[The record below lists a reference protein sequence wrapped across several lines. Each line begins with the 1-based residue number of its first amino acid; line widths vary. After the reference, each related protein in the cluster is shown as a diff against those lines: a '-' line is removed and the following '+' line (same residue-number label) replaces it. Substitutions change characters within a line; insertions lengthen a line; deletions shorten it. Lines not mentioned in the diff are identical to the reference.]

1 MAPDVIP
8 QVKIYTQSDGYYRI
22 LENEN
27 LAQSVKT
34 VIDCDIEGAESYIL
48 KITEKSITLASPTD
62 EGLFRG
68 WQTLKQLAFLSPDG
82 RLACCRIEDSPR
94 YRYRGF
100 MLDSARHM
108 PSVKQIKKMI
118 DAAVL
123 FKFNVF
129 HWHISDDQGFR
140 FESKK
145 YPLLNE
151 IGSYRKSSDFGKK
164 HVKERYGGF
173 YTREEM
179 SDIVKYCRDRFITVI
194 PEIDMPGH
202 VSSLIA
208 SYPYLSCEEKH
219 IDVVTKQG
227 IFSDILCAGKVT
239 TYSFIK
245 DLLDEV
251 CEVFDGEYI
260 HIGGDEAPKTKWRR
274 CPYCRAKIAK
284 EGLKNEEELQG
295 FFVNEIAGYLKSKGK
310 KVICWNESLKSG
322 LADGE
327 ITAQM
332 WMDRDELCIKHAN
345 SGGDVIISDFYHYY
359 LDYPYGMTP
368 LDKVYNYKIESN
380 KLNAVGRGHIIGVET
395 PLWSEYIDNDKQM
408 EFMFFPRMTAV
419 AEAGWTEESN
429 RDCADYKLR
438 LSKVVTILKKMG
450 IEPADESFW
459 NVPFYKR
466 IRDIGKHFGIL
477 P

>member
-1 MAPDVIP
+1 MVLDVIP
-8 QVKIYTQSDGYYRI
+8 QVKSYTLSDGCYRI
-22 LENEN
+22 LENED
-27 LAQSVKT
+27 LARSVKT
-34 VIDCDIEGAESYIL
+34 VIDCDIEGDESYIL
-48 KITEKSITLASPTD
+48 KITEKCITLASSTE
-62 EGLFRG
+62 EGIFRG
-68 WQTLKQLAFLSPDG
+68 RQTLKQLAMLAPDG
-82 RLACCRIEDSPR
+82 KIACCRIEDSPR

-100 MLDSARHM
+100 MLDSARYM
-108 PSVKQIKKMI
+108 PSVRQIKKMI
-118 DAAVL
+118 DAAAL

-140 FESKK
+140 FESRK

-151 IGSYRKSSDFGKK
+151 TGSYRKSSDFGRK
-164 HVKERYGGF
+164 HVNSRYGGF

-208 SYPYLSCEEKH
+208 SYPYLSCEEKP
-219 IDVVTKQG
+219 IEVVTKQG
-227 IFSDILCAGKVT
+227 IFRDILCAGKVT

-251 CEVFDGEYI
+251 CEIFDGEYI
-260 HIGGDEAPKTKWRR
+260 HIGGDEAPKAKWRS
-274 CPYCRAKIAK
+274 CPYCQAKIAK

-295 FFVNEIAGYLKSKGK
+295 FFVNEIAGYLKSKGR

-322 LADGE
+322 LVDGD

-332 WMDRDELCIKHAN
+332 WMDRDSLCIKHAN
-345 SGGDVIISDFYHYY
+345 AGGDVIVSDFYHYY

-368 LDKVYNYKIESN
+368 LDKVYNYKPESN
-380 KLNAVGRGHIIGVET
+380 KLGETGRAHIIGVET
-395 PLWSEYIDNDKQM
+395 PLWSEYIDTDKQM

-419 AEAGWTEESN
+419 AEAGWTAQEDRN
-429 RDCADYKLR
+429 CADYKMR
-438 LSKVVTILKKMG
+438 LSKVISILEKMG
-450 IEPADESFW
+450 IEPADESLW

-466 IRDIGKHFGIL
+466 IHDIGRHFGIL

>member
-1 MAPDVIP
+1 MGLGVIP
-8 QVKIYTQSDGYYRI
+8 EVKSYTVSDGYYRI
-22 LENEN
+22 LENED
-27 LAQSVKT
+27 LSKTVKT
-34 VIDCDIEGAESYIL
+34 VIDPDIEGDETYIL
-48 KITEKSITLASPTD
+48 KITPTGVTLASAAE

-68 WQTLKQLAFLSPDG
+68 RQTLRQLAFLAHDG
-82 RLACCRIEDSPR
+82 KLACCRIEDSPR
-94 YRYRGF
+94 YRYRSF

-108 PSVKQIKKMI
+108 PSVRQIKKMI
-118 DAAVL
+118 DAAAL

-164 HVKERYGGF
+164 HVNGRYGGF

-179 SDIVKYCRDRFITVI
+179 SDVIKYCRDRFITVI

-208 SYPYLSCEEKH
+208 SYPYLSCEEKP

-227 IFSDILCAGKVT
+227 IFPDILCAGKVT
-239 TYSFIK
+239 TYSFVK

-295 FFVNEIAGYLKSKGK
+295 FFVNEISEYLKLKGK

-322 LADGE
+322 IVGG

-332 WMDRDELCIKHAN
+332 WMDRDDLCVKYAN
-345 SGGDVIISDFYHYY
+345 AGGDVIISDFYHYY

-368 LDKVYNYKIESN
+368 LDKVYNYKPESN

-419 AEAGWTEESN
+419 AESGWTAEAN
-429 RDCADYKLR
+429 KNCADYKLR
-438 LSKVVTILKKMG
+438 LSKIIPMLKKMG
-450 IEPADESFW
+450 IEPADESLW

-466 IRDIGKHFGIL
+466 IHDIGKHFGIL

>member
-1 MAPDVIP
+1 MGLGVIP
-8 QVKIYTQSDGYYRI
+8 EVKSYTVSDGYYRI
-22 LENEN
+22 LENEDFEKT
-27 LAQSVKT
+27 VKT
-34 VIDCDIEGAESYIL
+34 VIDPDIEGDETYIL
-48 KITEKSITLASPTD
+48 KITPTGVTLASPTQ

-68 WQTLKQLAFLSPDG
+68 RQTLGQLAFLSADG
-82 RLACCRIEDSPR
+82 KLACCRIEDSPR
-94 YRYRGF
+94 YRYRSF

-108 PSVKQIKKMI
+108 PSVRQIKKMI
-118 DAAVL
+118 DAAAL

-164 HVKERYGGF
+164 HVSGRYGGF

-179 SDIVKYCRDRFITVI
+179 ADVIKYCRDRFITVI

-208 SYPYLSCEEKH
+208 SYPYLSCEEKP

-227 IFSDILCAGKVT
+227 IFPDILCAGKVT
-239 TYSFIK
+239 TYSFVK

-295 FFVNEIAGYLKSKGK
+295 FFVNEIAEYLKSKGK

-322 LADGE
+322 LVGG

-332 WMDRDELCIKHAN
+332 WMDRDDLCVKYAN
-345 SGGDVIISDFYHYY
+345 AGGDVIISDFYHYY

-368 LDKVYNYKIESN
+368 LDKVYNYKPESN
-380 KLNAVGRGHIIGVET
+380 KLNAVGRQRIIGVET
-395 PLWSEYIDNDKQM
+395 PLWSEFIDNDRQM

-419 AEAGWTEESN
+419 AEAGWTDEAN
-429 RDCADYKLR
+429 KNCADYKLR
-438 LSKVVTILKKMG
+438 LSKIIPMLQKMG
-450 IEPADESFW
+450 IEPADESLW

-466 IRDIGKHFGIL
+466 IHDIGKHFGIL